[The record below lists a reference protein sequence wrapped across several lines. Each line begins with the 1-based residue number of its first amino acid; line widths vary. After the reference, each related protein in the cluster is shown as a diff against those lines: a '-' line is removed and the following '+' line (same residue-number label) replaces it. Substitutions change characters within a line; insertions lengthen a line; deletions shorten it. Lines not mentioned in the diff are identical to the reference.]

1 MNHGTQSCVPW
12 FIVWFTEDF
21 LHPARGLI
29 AVSSLQLKRK
39 LVIAAIVALVLAI
52 AAILLVR
59 DEQQFRLA
67 THNGKTVKE
76 WAGELYLNY
85 DPRTTNAA
93 TEAFVIM
100 GSNAVPA
107 LRSLLNSREPIYE
120 RTFLQQARR
129 IPIAARQYLF
139 KKIKPG
145 HTMQYRVGAVRALG
159 VIGPAA
165 GDALPEMLEAL
176 SETNS
181 QISWVAAQNI
191 SALGP
196 KGIHA
201 VMTLVTNADPTLRH
215 TAIYSLGEA
224 RTNALPATALLIRAT
239 LDTNQNVRA
248 SAFYSLSRIGRS
260 ALPLTAEMAATYP
273 DADVRNASFRSL
285 IVMLPPPGL
294 VSQSLLASSTNNAAI
309 RRLAILT
316 LGRSRLTNDH
326 VLTLIQT
333 ALKDEDTTVRE
344 AAQRVTDRL
353 KR

>member
-1 MNHGTQSCVPW
+1 M
-12 FIVWFTEDF
+12 
-21 LHPARGLI
+21 
-29 AVSSLQLKRK
+29 QLKRK
-39 LVIAAIVALVLAI
+39 LVIAGLVVLVLAI

-59 DEQQFRLA
+59 DEQQFRLT

-76 WAGELYLNY
+76 WAGELYLNH

-107 LRSLLNSREPIYE
+107 LRSLLATREPIYE

-129 IPIAARQYLF
+129 IPVAARQYLF
-139 KKIKPG
+139 QKLKPG
-145 HTMQYRVGAVRALG
+145 RTVQYRVGAVRALG
-159 VIGPAA
+159 IIGPAA
-165 GDALPEMLEAL
+165 EDALPELLDAL

-181 QISWVAAQNI
+181 QVSWVAAQNI

-196 KGIHA
+196 KAIDA
-201 VMTLVTNADPTLRH
+201 ITTLVTNADVTVRH
-215 TAIYSLGEA
+215 TAIYALGEA
-224 RTNALPATALLIRAT
+224 RTNALPAAALLIRAT

-260 ALPLTAEMAATYP
+260 ALPLTAEMAAAHT
-273 DADVRNASFRSL
+273 DMEMRNAAFRSL
-285 IVMLPPPGL
+285 IVLLPSPGR
-294 VSQSLLASSTNNAAI
+294 VPQSLLVSSTNNPAM

-316 LGRSRLTNDH
+316 LGRSQLTNDH
-326 VLTLIQT
+326 VLTLIRS
-333 ALKDEDTTVRE
+333 ALNDEDVSVRE
-344 AAQRVTDRL
+344 AAQRVSDRL

>member
-1 MNHGTQSCVPW
+1 MNHGMPKGVLW
-12 FIVWFTEDF
+12 FIVLVHGRFS
-21 LHPARGLI
+21 HPTRGAI

-39 LVIAAIVALVLAI
+39 LVIASIVALVVAI

-59 DEQQFRLA
+59 DEQQFRLT

-76 WAGELYLNY
+76 WAGELHLNY

-107 LRSLLNSREPIYE
+107 LRSLLNTREPMYE

-129 IPIAARQYLF
+129 IPVAARQYLF
-139 KKIKPG
+139 QKIKPG
-145 HTMQYRVGAVRALG
+145 QTGQYRVGAARALG
-159 VIGPAA
+159 IIGAA
-165 GDALPEMLEAL
+165 ASNALPEMLDAL

-196 KGIHA
+196 KAIDA
-201 VMTLVTNADPTLRH
+201 VMMLVTNANPTLRH
-215 TAIYSLGEA
+215 TAIYALGEA
-224 RTNALPATALLIRAT
+224 RTNALPAAALLIRAT
-239 LDTNQNVRA
+239 MDTNPNVRA
-248 SAFYSLSRIGRS
+248 SAFYSLSRIGRH
-260 ALPLTAEMAATYP
+260 ALPLTAEMAATHP
-273 DADVRNASFRSL
+273 DADIRNAAFRSL
-285 IVMLPPPGL
+285 VVMLPPPGI
-294 VSQSLLASSTNNAAI
+294 VPQSLLVNSTNNAEM
-309 RRLAILT
+309 RRLAILS

-333 ALKDEDTTVRE
+333 ALNDEDASVRE
-344 AAQRVTDRL
+344 AAQRVADRL
-353 KR
+353 KK